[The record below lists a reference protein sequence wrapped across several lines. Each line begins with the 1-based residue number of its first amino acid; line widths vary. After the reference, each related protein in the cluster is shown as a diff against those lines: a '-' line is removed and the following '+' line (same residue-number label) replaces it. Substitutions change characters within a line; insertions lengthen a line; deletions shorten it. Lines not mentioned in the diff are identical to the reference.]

1 MADKRKVS
9 VLAVPVG
16 QEPEVRLLHHDLKSL
31 QEFVGGQICVQGIT
45 PHLSLYANDDGLRLG
60 LPYNRCGFV
69 GNLLIAKVSSAGNRI
84 AMTDKDVATA
94 KEWLARN
101 DHRPPFCHMCG
112 RMGGVTLFCPCRAV
126 LIYCVECYNLLGE
139 VMNGTDQ
146 GAQRR
151 YGLCPRCRQEEQE
164 A

>member
-1 MADKRKVS
+1 MKGKKRIA

-16 QEPEVRLLHHDLKSL
+16 KEPEVQVIDNDLKSL
-31 QEFVGGQICVQGIT
+31 QEFVGGQICAQGIA
-45 PHLSLYANDDGLRLG
+45 PRLMLYANDDGLQLG

-69 GNLLIAKVSSAGNRI
+69 GNFLIATISSAGNEI

-139 VMNGTDQ
+139 VMNGTDLDQ
-146 GAQRR
+146 KKR
-151 YGLCPRCRQEEQE
+151 YGLCPRCQQEQRE
-164 A
+164 

>member
-1 MADKRKVS
+1 MADKRNVS
-9 VLAVPVG
+9 VLAVQVG
-16 QEPEVRLLHHDLKSL
+16 QEPEVRLLHNDLESL
-31 QEFVGGQICVQGIT
+31 QEFVGGQICVQGIAPRLT
-45 PHLSLYANDDGLRLG
+45 LYANDDGLRLG

-69 GNLLIAKVSSAGNRI
+69 GNFLIAKVSSAGNGI
-84 AMTDKDVATA
+84 AMADKDVATA

-101 DHRPPFCHMCG
+101 DHRPPLCHVCG
-112 RMGGVTLFCPCRAV
+112 RLGGVTLFCPCRDV
-126 LIYCVECYNLLGE
+126 LIYCVGCSDRLTE

-151 YGLCPRCRQEEQE
+151 FCLCPRCRQEQQE

>member
-1 MADKRKVS
+1 MTIVGSRK
-9 VLAVPVG
+9 G
-16 QEPEVRLLHHDLKSL
+16 Q
-31 QEFVGGQICVQGIT
+31 
-45 PHLSLYANDDGLRLG
+45 LYANDDGWRLG

-69 GNLLIAKVSSAGNRI
+69 GDFFIAKISSAGNEI

-101 DHRPPFCHMCG
+101 DHRPPLCHVCG
-112 RMGGVTLFCPCRAV
+112 RMGGGTLFCPCRAV
-126 LIYCVECYNLLGE
+126 LIYCVECYNRLGE
-139 VMNGTDQ
+139 VMNGTDLDQ
-146 GAQRR
+146 KKR